1 MAGPLAGCVAS
12 LQSSISLLTS
22 SISIL
27 DTGVNDFPR
36 LAKVLET
43 TRVSVAFPPA
53 GYFPTP
59 KDDVIAWYM
68 GGARHFVHNADH

>member
-1 MAGPLAGCVAS
+1 MAGSLAGCVTS

-43 TRVSVAFPPA
+43 TRVSVAFPPPEYLPILE
-53 GYFPTP
+53 G
-59 KDDVIAWYM
+59 
-68 GGARHFVHNADH
+68 